1 MIVYPH
7 ISDYINKRRF
17 PLHDIPDSYGM
28 INEYFLDP
36 STCGPI
42 RSSLYGETGYG
53 NYTIADMIDMF
64 NNEIPFTFSK
74 KENVFEIYRYLF
86 EYVELLE
93 ENKHSL
99 DKFTLNY
106 LERSKKFLEK
116 VRVVAS
122 RLVRILNLKPKE
134 QNKTLDTLVEEYNK
148 YITPALQKR
157 LTTNVSSSK

>member
-1 MIVYPH
+1 
-7 ISDYINKRRF
+7 
-17 PLHDIPDSYGM
+17 
-28 INEYFLDP
+28 
-36 STCGPI
+36 
-42 RSSLYGETGYG
+42 
-53 NYTIADMIDMF
+53 MF

-74 KENVFEIYRYLF
+74 RENVFEIYRYLF